1 MLRRLILT
9 AAAALAVL
17 ALPGCKDKA
26 KEQRK
31 ADLRALMHGLTDD
44 ADIRAAMEKARATSG
59 QFLAALQKPAPNQKQ
74 FMVRKAFPAKD
85 AKQQILWVVDLTFD
99 GTLLHGRVDDNT
111 AQQGSGIAK
120 DGRVSFPPADLC
132 DWMFN
137 EDGKAVG
144 GYMLRALKAKLT
156 EEEWRG
162 IASQRTA
169 ASRSRPRTSATG
181 CSTRT
186 AKPSAATC
194 SAR

>member
-1 MLRRLILT
+1 MSRTLLT
-9 AAAALAVL
+9 FAFAITALL
-17 ALPGCKDKA
+17 FTGCKDKV

-44 ADIRAAMEKARATSG
+44 ADILAAMEKARATSA

-85 AKQQILWVVDLTFD
+85 TKQQILWVVDLTFD

-111 AQQGSGIAK
+111 AQPGSGLPK
-120 DGRVSFPPADLC
+120 DGKVSFPPSDIC

-144 GYMLRALKAKLT
+144 GYMLRALKGKMT

-162 IASQRTA
+162 IAAQIA
-169 ASRSRPRTSATG
+169 F
-181 CSTRT
+181 
-186 AKPSAATC
+186 KE
-194 SAR
+194 